1 MKRNLRSCAVD
12 GAIDLPSF
20 CINRM
25 LGLNV
30 CRFKSSGRLEG
41 ASLLFLSLLS
51 ASMAG
56 APQSLEQQDEGTLLE
71 FSLRRAVRRQAPS
84 AWARAPFVPLANS
97 LLPFSVGW
105 TWQRFPEAAKV
116 VNPVAQQLLDTL
128 ASRHGVHIRF
138 VQATLC
144 KRDGTKK
151 SVDCVAFLG
160 GNGRAGGER
169 CWLELRW
176 TRDLLDSG
184 ALSVQG
190 AWSVV
195 DGYGQILNELSEWKL
210 DKRLGCGR
218 VFRPLRLGVLL
229 VNRTSYRL
237 ELAGAPTHVF
247 CGALTEARSMVV
259 QRSSVA
265 ASVMATAVGLANV
278 GEHRPLGKRKR
289 LRGPRAWGSSAKSK
303 QGQKLWRATGS
314 GYNSVLA
321 SQARRSVRTQ
331 RSYATRSNTT
341 SAQLL
346 ASVQKK
352 TRSRGKALNSSGC

>member
-1 MKRNLRSCAVD
+1 MQ
-12 GAIDLPSF
+12 
-20 CINRM
+20 
-25 LGLNV
+25 V
-30 CRFKSSGRLEG
+30 CFFYLCSQRPWQVHR
-41 ASLLFLSLLS
+41 SLL
-51 ASMAG
+51 
-56 APQSLEQQDEGTLLE
+56 QQDKGSLLE
-71 FSLRRAVRRQAPS
+71 FSLRRA
-84 AWARAPFVPLANS
+84 
-97 LLPFSVGW
+97 
-105 TWQRFPEAAKV
+105 
-116 VNPVAQQLLDTL
+116 
-128 ASRHGVHIRF
+128 VHIRF

-247 CGALTEARSMVV
+247 CGALTEARRTGV
-259 QRSSVA
+259 QNSSVG
-265 ASVMATAVGLANV
+265 ASVMASSSSSHAANSCIMSPV
-278 GEHRPLGKRKR
+278 VYLP
-289 LRGPRAWGSSAKSK
+289 S
-303 QGQKLWRATGS
+303 T
-314 GYNSVLA
+314 
-321 SQARRSVRTQ
+321 
-331 RSYATRSNTT
+331 
-341 SAQLL
+341 
-346 ASVQKK
+346 
-352 TRSRGKALNSSGC
+352 

>member
-1 MKRNLRSCAVD
+1 
-12 GAIDLPSF
+12 
-20 CINRM
+20 
-25 LGLNV
+25 
-30 CRFKSSGRLEG
+30 
-41 ASLLFLSLLS
+41 
-51 ASMAG
+51 MAG

-210 DKRLGCGR
+210 DKRLGGGR

-247 CGALTEARSMVV
+247 CGALTEARSTVV
-259 QRSSVA
+259 QHSSVA

-278 GEHRPLGKRKR
+278 GEHRPLGKRKTTAR
-289 LRGPRAWGSSAKSK
+289 ASCLGFFNKEQAGPKTVESNGQWVQQCACKPGATKCAHTEELRDKVEHHLGAVAGVSPEENTFQRKSFELV
-303 QGQKLWRATGS
+303 GLLGWPIMVEIHGAVGCAVR
-314 GYNSVLA
+314 
-321 SQARRSVRTQ
+321 QADGRTHQ
-331 RSYATRSNTT
+331 
-341 SAQLL
+341 
-346 ASVQKK
+346 V
-352 TRSRGKALNSSGC
+352 